1 METVIS
7 FDLHAPFAV
16 FKKPDINKSLYVTY
30 NMLHRPA
37 LLGIL
42 GAIVGMEGFRENQQ
56 WPEYYQKFKTLRVG
70 IEPLGSSNGNFPK
83 TVITFNNSV
92 GYASGE
98 EGGMLQVTEQTLWLP
113 EKRIQQEDGT
123 EILEFPGFRCYVLLD
138 LDNPEQK
145 QLREYILAGRAEF
158 LPYLG
163 KNECAAW
170 WDISKVQEFKVRRFS
185 KNEDFRI
192 DSLFIKEQAVRD
204 ERKQSKF
211 RFSGIQA
218 NLHLYFERLP
228 IGYDETLFQYNFA
241 DFTWTNVQFKKES
254 TVPDL
259 FFLTATGDTKR
270 VVQLFNLETAITVA
284 NENAS

>member
-1 METVIS
+1 MQTVIS

-56 WPEYYQKFKTLRVG
+56 WPEYYRKLKTLRVG

-92 GYASGE
+92 GYASAE

-113 EKRIQQEDGT
+113 EKRARQEDGT
-123 EILEFPGFRCYVLLD
+123 ETLEFPGFRCYILLD
-138 LDNPEQK
+138 LDDPDQK
-145 QLREYILAGRAEF
+145 QLREYILGGRAEF

-170 WDISKVQEFKVRRFS
+170 WEANKVQEFGVQPFS
-185 KNEDFRI
+185 KNEDFQI
-192 DSLFIKEQAVRD
+192 DSLFIKEQSVRD
-204 ERKQSKF
+204 ERKSSKF
-211 RFSGIQA
+211 SFSGIQA
-218 NLHLYFERLP
+218 NLYLYFERLP
-228 IGYDETLFQYNFA
+228 VGYDETLYQYNFA
-241 DFTWTNVQFKKES
+241 DFAWTNVQFKRES
-254 TVPDL
+254 TVSDL
-259 FFLTATGDTKR
+259 FVLIAPDGTKR
-270 VVQLFNLETAITVA
+270 VVQLFNYETATAAA